1 MAKRINRVW
10 PGVLAALG
18 LFLTIVVSVQAAP
31 RSVNSESIVALRGL
45 VLFVPVDIPP
55 DTTCPDSDGDG
66 LCDDEEA
73 WYNTDPTKAD
83 TDGDGLTDGQEV
95 KIYGTDPRNPD
106 TDADALLDGDEIH
119 GIQVPGAPH
128 PYRSNPLNSDTDGDG
143 LTDGEEVRTQN
154 SDPGTIDTDGDGI
167 ADGDEIRKYFTRAD
181 MADTD
186 GDGLGDGIEITQA
199 GTDPLNPD
207 SDNDGVPDGLDNC
220 PTTFATTPS
229 GCPAGTPPIT
239 YRRGAAATLSTI
251 PSAAAQQPLPTSSGA
266 IRTPLDSL
274 NIYFQVNSANFDFSR
289 PETAR
294 NLRTLL
300 DYMGQCDD
308 IGVVIEGHSSSEGDP
323 RRNQQLSNMRAE
335 RTRVWLR
342 DNDVDPAKVLAVV
355 GYGSGVPKV
364 EETTPDDRREN
375 RRVTVMVKRPCRVYG
390 GISAV
395 R

>member
-1 MAKRINRVW
+1 MAKRINRVRL
-10 PGVLAALG
+10 GAIAASA
-18 LFLTIVVSVQAAP
+18 LFLATTYSLQSAPQRANPGASALSYRTVLVV
-31 RSVNSESIVALRGL
+31 
-45 VLFVPVDIPP
+45 PP
-55 DTTCPDSDGDG
+55 DVPPDSTCPDSDGDG

-73 WYNTDPTKAD
+73 RYNTDPTNPD
-83 TDGDGLTDGQEV
+83 TDADGLSDGEEV

-128 PYRSNPLNSDTDGDG
+128 PYRSNPLSADTDGDG

-167 ADGDEIRKYFTRAD
+167 ADGDEIRRYFTHAD
-181 MADTD
+181 MADSD
-186 GDGLGDGIEITQA
+186 GDGLGDGIEILQA

-207 SDNDGVPDGLDNC
+207 SDGDGVRDGLDNC
-220 PTTFATTPS
+220 PKIYARTPS
-229 GCPAGTPPIT
+229 GCPVGTPPIT
-239 YRRGAAATLSTI
+239 YRRGAVATVSTI
-251 PSAAAQQPLPTSSGA
+251 PSAAGASVSSGVA
-266 IRTPLDSL
+266 VTPLDSL
-274 NIYFQVNSANFDFSR
+274 NIYFQVNSASFDFSR

-300 DYMGQCDD
+300 EYMAQCDD

-335 RTRVWLR
+335 RTRAWLR

-355 GYGSGVPKV
+355 GYGSAVPKV
-364 EETTPDDRREN
+364 TETTPDDRREN
-375 RRVTVMVKRPCRVYG
+375 RRVTVMVKRPCKVYG